1 MRAHAQFPVP
11 VVKLTVRSA
20 SWALLR
26 MTVGCHLSS
35 GASADAE
42 KEGSV
47 GQGILHVCEG
57 QHPAGLV

>member
-11 VVKLTVRSA
+11 VAKLTVRSA
-20 SWALLR
+20 SWAVLR

-35 GASADAE
+35 GASADVE

-47 GQGILHVCEG
+47 GWGILHV
-57 QHPAGLV
+57 